1 MRDDILW
8 YIPGLCG
15 ASETTMWHS
24 RQASATVFPHVS
36 LFTKHDDSAK
46 TVPVRCCSWRACV
59 WFFRYIATTSF
70 DRIYPGSKHFVWS
83 GFFQIVFL
91 SALFV
96 GFHSPYQSTLIP
108 VPPSISLMALQGL
121 YPASLIIGPK
131 CSMPPRPISIGK
143 SCDPWKGWCK
153 LDVFSWKLWCITNKK
168 GAESSKFLNLFFHAP
183 LIMRDDV
190 RWYFPGLCGVSETTI
205 WHFRQGSTTT
215 FPHVSLFT
223 KDDDSAKMI
232 PVRCSFWWTC
242 LRHFVPLTPP
252 VLKGFTQGANIS
264 L

>member
-59 WFFRYIATTSF
+59 WFFRSIATTSF

-121 YPASLIIGPK
+121 YPASLFLGTK
-131 CSMPPRPISIGK
+131 CSIPHTPIHPMGNRVPNEK
-143 SCDPWKGWCK
+143 A
-153 LDVFSWKLWCITNKK
+153 DVSWMC
-168 GAESSKFLNLFFHAP
+168 
-183 LIMRDDV
+183 
-190 RWYFPGLCGVSETTI
+190 FPGSSGVSPI
-205 WHFRQGSTTT
+205 RRVLSPRNYWT
-215 FPHVSLFT
+215 F
-223 KDDDSAKMI
+223 
-232 PVRCSFWWTC
+232 SFM
-242 LRHFVPLTPP
+242 LP
-252 VLKGFTQGANIS
+252 
-264 L
+264 

>member
-59 WFFRYIATTSF
+59 WFFRSIATTSF
-70 DRIYPGSKHFVWS
+70 ERIYPGSKHFVWS

-131 CSMPPRPISIGK
+131 CSMPPRPIHPLGNRVPNEK
-143 SCDPWKGWCK
+143 A
-153 LDVFSWKLWCITNKK
+153 DVNWMC
-168 GAESSKFLNLFFHAP
+168 
-183 LIMRDDV
+183 
-190 RWYFPGLCGVSETTI
+190 FPGSSGASPSRRALSPQNS
-205 WHFRQGSTTT
+205 WT
-215 FPHVSLFT
+215 F
-223 KDDDSAKMI
+223 
-232 PVRCSFWWTC
+232 SFM
-242 LRHFVPLTPP
+242 LP
-252 VLKGFTQGANIS
+252 
-264 L
+264 